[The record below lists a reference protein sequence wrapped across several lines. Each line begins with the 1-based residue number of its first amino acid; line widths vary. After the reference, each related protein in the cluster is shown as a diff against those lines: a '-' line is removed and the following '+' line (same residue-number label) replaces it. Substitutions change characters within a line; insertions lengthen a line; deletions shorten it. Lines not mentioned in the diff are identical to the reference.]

1 MHAGIAMYARVA
13 KSLNDGNT
21 YLLRGTY
28 FALLNAEVIDGP
40 QNILKGNCMAVYFD
54 SDYKRIEYD
63 EKNRVLIAT
72 WKLAPAS
79 EEFRSGMMAMLDAMK
94 QFNTGRLVYDVIPL
108 GVQLEEDSIWAA
120 TEWREKATA
129 LGRSKVAFVLPDD
142 VFTVM
147 SVESMVDKENQ
158 EVPIAY
164 FKRMEDAIRWAVIPR
179 QKIEVKRESFK
190 LKRIYESVL

>member
-1 MHAGIAMYARVA
+1 
-13 KSLNDGNT
+13 
-21 YLLRGTY
+21 
-28 FALLNAEVIDGP
+28 
-40 QNILKGNCMAVYFD
+40 MAVYFD
-54 SDYKRIEYD
+54 SDYKRIEYA
-63 EKNRVLIAT
+63 EEHRVLIAR
-72 WKLAPAS
+72 WKVAPTS
-79 EEFRSGMMAMLDAMK
+79 EEFRTGMIAMLGAMR
-94 QFNTGRLVYDVIPL
+94 QFNTGRLIYDVIPL
-108 GVQLEEDSIWAA
+108 GVLLEEDSIWAA

-158 EVPIAY
+158 EVPVAY

-179 QKIEVKRESFK
+179 QKLEVKRESFI